1 MRKFLALPTWLL
13 VKALCLISD
22 EHTKDMKKYP
32 LERWHIDRKDFCV
45 NLDIMLWTLLLVVTV
60 TVLIRGC
67 A

>member
-32 LERWHIDRKDFCV
+32 LKRWHTDRKDFCV
-45 NLDIMLWTLLLVVTV
+45 QLDILLW
-60 TVLIRGC
+60 VLCFVAIGAVLARGC